1 MRIWI
6 AVFFLT
12 PVLVMGQGEIVAS
25 HSTSKIAYYLNRY
38 SQTDNTATSTQKVL
52 DFVEKLESKR
62 QAFRRD
68 KDFLEYLFVKTHHQ
82 FLRHFAEYPS
92 FRDLLTTGTYNCLT
106 GTALYALLLDH
117 FGIEYRIVETN
128 YHIFLLAATP
138 QGEILFETTDAI
150 NGFVSDAALIEK
162 RIAQYRQNSI
172 QAANTSKTY
181 YQYDF
186 DLFNEVNL
194 DQVVG
199 LLYYNRSIAAF
210 NRQQLEMSAVELAKA
225 IELYQSPRIEAFSKL
240 ILLALLT
247 SDIDQPTR
255 ERYIQ
260 IIYSIRNRAFEITA
274 SAN

>member
-1 MRIWI
+1 MRFWM
-6 AVFFLT
+6 AAFFLA
-12 PVLVMGQGEIVAS
+12 PALVMGQGKVIAS
-25 HSTSKIAYYLNRY
+25 DSAPKLAFYLNQY
-38 SQTDNTATSTQKVL
+38 SQTDNTVTSTQKVL
-52 DFVEKLESKR
+52 DFVEKLESKQR
-62 QAFRRD
+62 TFRRE

-92 FRDLLTTGTYNCLT
+92 FGDLLTRGTYNCLT

-117 FGIEYRIVETN
+117 FGVEYRIIETN
-128 YHIFLLAATP
+128 YHIFLLAKTSR
-138 QGEILFETTDAI
+138 GEILFETTDPI
-150 NGFVSDAALIEK
+150 NGFVSDAAAIEK

-186 DLFNEVNL
+186 ALFKEVNL
-194 DQVVG
+194 DQIVG
-199 LLYYNRSIAAF
+199 LLHYNRSIAAF
-210 NRQQLEMSAVELAKA
+210 NQRQLETSAVELAKA

-247 SDIDQPTR
+247 SDLDQSTR
-255 ERYIQ
+255 ERYLR

-274 SAN
+274 STN